1 MCPGW
6 GLGEGGSGRTT
17 PPPLPH
23 CLQLDPLDCR
33 HIACTEVRAANLS
46 GDCDF
51 SVDLVRGGLTAQGA
65 PRLAG
70 HQQRCV
76 RRRAELSLRAHS
88 QCVGSGDPPR
98 AYRDT
103 VDDVWDACYRD
114 TEPFSGN

>member
-1 MCPGW
+1 MGQ
-6 GLGEGGSGRTT
+6 GAQGGDAPRHRQPTR
-17 PPPLPH
+17 PPP
-23 CLQLDPLDCR
+23 QLDPLDCR

-51 SVDLVRGGLTAQGA
+51 SVDLMRGGLTAAA
-65 PRLAG
+65 PLQLAG

-76 RRRAELSLRAHS
+76 RRRAELSLRAHP
-88 QCVGSGDPPR
+88 QCVGAGDPPR
-98 AYRDT
+98 AFRDT